1 MRVSLASSPKPMK
14 IEPMPKLRKGTQRA
28 KSLTKVLKQS
38 KHVKDLVEECAKD
51 LSTVNSGIKQELE
64 NLDSLPGVESALEQ
78 NETIEEKVQEVS
90 KKLSVVNNG
99 LVGQVRNSNLLVQ
112 QFAAAVEQEE
122 AARHAAL
129 HDVLT
134 DLPNRALFDDRLE
147 HGLAHA
153 KRHGW
158 AMAVMFI
165 DLDEFKKIN
174 DSYGHDVGDWVLQTV
189 AQRLREN
196 TRSDDTVSRYG
207 GDEFLF
213 LLTEIQDEAH
223 VTLIAE
229 KIIAAVQAPCNVDA
243 RDVKRGPRIK
253 ASIGIAIFPKDG
265 DRAEILVKKADAAM
279 YRAKRTKS
287 RYAFAE

>member
-1 MRVSLASSPKPMK
+1 MK
-14 IEPMPKLRKGTQRA
+14 IEPKPKLRKGTRRA
-28 KSLTKVLKQS
+28 KSLTKVLEQT

-51 LSTVNSGIKQELE
+51 LSSVNSGIKQELE
-64 NLDSLPGVESALEQ
+64 SLDSLPGVENALEK
-78 NETIEEKVQEVS
+78 NKNVEGKVQEAS
-90 KKLSVVNNG
+90 KKLSVVNRG
-99 LVGQVRNSNLLVQ
+99 LKGQVRDSNLLVH

-134 DLPNRALFDDRLE
+134 DLPNRALFEDRLE

-165 DLDEFKKIN
+165 DLDDFKKIN
-174 DSYGHDVGDWVLQTV
+174 DSYGHDVGDRVLQTV
-189 AQRLREN
+189 ATRLKEN
-196 TRSDDTVSRYG
+196 TRSDDTISRYG

-213 LLTEIQDEAH
+213 LLTEIQDQDH
-223 VTLIAE
+223 VALIAE
-229 KIIAAVQAPCNVDA
+229 KIIATVQAPCDVGV
-243 RDVKRGPRIK
+243 RDVKLCLSIK

-265 DRAEILVKKADAAM
+265 NMAQILVKNADTAM
-279 YRAKRTKS
+279 YRAKQTKS
-287 RYAFAE
+287 GYAFAG